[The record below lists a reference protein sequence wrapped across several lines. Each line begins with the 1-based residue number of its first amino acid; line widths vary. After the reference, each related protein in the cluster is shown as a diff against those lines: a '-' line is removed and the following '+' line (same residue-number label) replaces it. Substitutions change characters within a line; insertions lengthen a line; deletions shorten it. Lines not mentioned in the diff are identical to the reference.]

1 MGFKEKIS
9 KYYTDSYLKKYGDRL
24 TSFQGNVLSVKTEEK
39 SVLGIFNKITVTLM
53 IRPDRTKIVSKCV
66 YKKNRW
72 FKKPAFIAVRQGN
85 TVMIQGL
92 RSVQDN
98 KEYTEISNIL
108 NLTTKQDLIPVDHSQ
123 MKKQRQQQPRMR

>member
-1 MGFKEKIS
+1 MGFKEKLS

-39 SVLGIFNKITVTLM
+39 SILGIFNKITVTLM
-53 IRPDRTKIVSKCV
+53 IKPDRSKIVSKCV

-72 FKKPAFIAVRQGN
+72 FKKPTFISVRQGN
-85 TVMIQGL
+85 TVIIQGL
-92 RSVQDN
+92 KSVQDN
-98 KEYTEISNIL
+98 KEYTEVSNLL